1 MATLIAGLVIFFGVH
16 TLTTLRELRAGLVA
30 RLGPGLY
37 KAAYSLASLIGFVLI
52 VLGYKAYRAAGYI
65 DVWTPPKGM
74 AHLTILL
81 MWPAMV
87 ALVAAYVP
95 PGEIKRRLKHP
106 MLVAVKVWALA
117 HLLSNGDLG
126 SIILFGSFLGW
137 AVYDRISV
145 KKRAD
150 GSELPITNGGRRNDV
165 VAIVLGTV
173 FWALFMF
180 VLHPLLIGVPVIGR

>member
-1 MATLIAGLVIFFGVH
+1 MPTLIAGLVLFLGVH
-16 TLTTLRELRAGLVA
+16 TLTTLREMRAGLVE

-37 KAAYSLASLIGFVLI
+37 KGIYSLVSLIGFVLI

-65 DVWTPPKGM
+65 DVWTPPTGM
-74 AHLTILL
+74 RHLTILL
-81 MWPAMV
+81 MWPAMIC
-87 ALVAAYVP
+87 LVAAYV

-106 MLVAVKVWALA
+106 MLVAVKIWALA

-145 KKRAD
+145 KRRVDANGPAVTQEGVEMTSWPSWQARSC
-150 GSELPITNGGRRNDV
+150 GSCSCSFCIRCS
-165 VAIVLGTV
+165 
-173 FWALFMF
+173 
-180 VLHPLLIGVPVIGR
+180 

>member
-1 MATLIAGLVIFFGVH
+1 MSTLIAGLVLFFGVH
-16 TLTTLRELRAGLVA
+16 TLTTLREMRAGLVA

-37 KAAYSLASLIGFVLI
+37 KAAYSLVSLIGFVLI
-52 VLGYKAYRAAGYI
+52 VLGYKAYRAAGYV
-65 DVWTPPKGM
+65 DVWTPPRGM
-74 AHLTILL
+74 SHLSILL

-95 PGEIKRRLKHP
+95 SGEIKRRLKHP
-106 MLVAVKVWALA
+106 MLVAVKIWALA

-145 KKRAD
+145 KKRVEGAH
-150 GSELPITNGGRRNDV
+150 PHNRRRAPERHRGHRAGHD
-165 VAIVLGTV
+165 

-180 VLHPLLIGVPVIGR
+180 ALHPLLIGVPVISR

>member
-16 TLTTLRELRAGLVA
+16 TLTTLRELRAGLVS

-37 KAAYSLASLIGFVLI
+37 KGAYSLASLVGFVLI

-95 PGEIKRRLKHP
+95 AGEIKRRLKHP
-106 MLVAVKVWALA
+106 MLVAVKIWALA

-150 GSELPITNGGRRNDV
+150 GSELPITTGGRRNDV
-165 VAIVLGTV
+165 VAIVLGTIV
-173 FWALFMF
+173 WVVFMF
-180 VLHPLLIGVPVIGR
+180 VLHPLLIGVPVIAG

>member
-16 TLTTLRELRAGLVA
+16 TLTTLRELRAGLVT

-65 DVWTPPKGM
+65 DVWTPPRGM
-74 AHLTILL
+74 AHLSILL

-150 GSELPITNGGRRNDV
+150 GSELPIAAGGRRNDV
-165 VAIVLGTV
+165 MAIVLGTI

-180 VLHPLLIGVPVIGR
+180 VLHPLLIGVPVIAR

>member
-1 MATLIAGLVIFFGVH
+1 MPTLIAGLVLFLGVH
-16 TLTTLRELRAGLVA
+16 TLTTLREMRAGLVE

-37 KAAYSLASLIGFVLI
+37 KGIYSLVSLIGFVLI

-65 DVWTPPKGM
+65 DVWTPPTGM
-74 AHLTILL
+74 RHLTILL
-81 MWPAMV
+81 MWPAMIC
-87 ALVAAYVP
+87 LVAAYV

-106 MLVAVKVWALA
+106 MLVAVKIWALA

-145 KKRAD
+145 KRRVDAEWTCRDPRRA
-150 GSELPITNGGRRNDV
+150 SK
-165 VAIVLGTV
+165 
-173 FWALFMF
+173 
-180 VLHPLLIGVPVIGR
+180 

>member
-1 MATLIAGLVIFFGVH
+1 MPTLIAGLVLFLGVH
-16 TLTTLRELRAGLVA
+16 TLTTLREMRAGLVE

-37 KAAYSLASLIGFVLI
+37 KGIYSLVSLIGFVLI

-65 DVWTPPKGM
+65 DVWTPPTGM
-74 AHLTILL
+74 RHLTILL
-81 MWPAMV
+81 MWPAMIC
-87 ALVAAYVP
+87 LVAAYV

-106 MLVAVKVWALA
+106 MLVAVKIWALA

-145 KKRAD
+145 KRRVDAN
-150 GSELPITNGGRRNDV
+150 GPAVTPGGRRNDV
-165 VAIVLGTV
+165 VAVVAGTILWV
-173 FWALFMF
+173 LFMF
-180 VLHPLLIGVPVIGR
+180 VLHPLLIGVPVISK

>member
-16 TLTTLRELRAGLVA
+16 TLTTLRELRAGLVT

-37 KAAYSLASLIGFVLI
+37 KAVYSLASLIGFVLI
-52 VLGYKAYRAAGYI
+52 VLGYKAYRAAGYV
-65 DVWTPPKGM
+65 DVWTPPRGM
-74 AHLTILL
+74 AHLSILL

-87 ALVAAYVP
+87 ALVAAYAP

-150 GSELPITNGGRRNDV
+150 GSELPIITGARRNDV
-165 VAIVLGTV
+165 VAIVLGTI

-180 VLHPLLIGVPVIGR
+180 VLHPLLIGVQVIAR

>member
-1 MATLIAGLVIFFGVH
+1 M
-16 TLTTLRELRAGLVA
+16 
-30 RLGPGLY
+30 
-37 KAAYSLASLIGFVLI
+37 
-52 VLGYKAYRAAGYI
+52 LGYKAYRAAGYI
-65 DVWTPPKGM
+65 DVWTPPRGM
-74 AHLTILL
+74 AHLSILL

-95 PGEIKRRLKHP
+95 PGEIKQQLKHP
-106 MLVAVKVWALA
+106 MLVAVKVSALA
-117 HLLSNGDLG
+117 HLLSDGDLG

-150 GSELPITNGGRRNDV
+150 GSELPIAAGGRRNDV
-165 VAIVLGTV
+165 MAIVLGTI

-180 VLHPLLIGVPVIGR
+180 VLHPLLIGVPVIAR

>member
-1 MATLIAGLVIFFGVH
+1 MPTLIAGLVLFLGVH
-16 TLTTLRELRAGLVA
+16 TLTTLREMRAGLVE

-37 KAAYSLASLIGFVLI
+37 KGIYSLVSLIGFVLI

-65 DVWTPPKGM
+65 DVWSPPTGM
-74 AHLTILL
+74 RHLTILL
-81 MWPAMV
+81 MWPAMIC
-87 ALVAAYVP
+87 LVAAYV

-106 MLVAVKVWALA
+106 MLVAVKIWALA

-145 KKRAD
+145 KRRVDAN
-150 GSELPITNGGRRNDV
+150 GPTLTSGGRRNDV
-165 VAIVLGTV
+165 VAVVAGTILWV
-173 FWALFMF
+173 LFMF
-180 VLHPLLIGVPVIGR
+180 VLHPLLIGVPVISK